1 MKKQKL
7 LGIMLC
13 MIPFYTIAQNDDDA
27 VKLFENNS
35 NFSFS
40 IKYQNLYWSNEGNSS
55 VFFEAQ
61 DTWVPAL
68 GLEYNFSQRKNWNW
82 SVGFFVRNM
91 VRKDS
96 ETFLA
101 EDVGLSTDLTIL
113 SSDSPYWSYH
123 LPVDLSY
130 IKEVNDWFF
139 ISGHV
144 GLEVMYYAVTE
155 GDDLGGST
163 GINNITRRISF
174 ESEVDSPITG
184 GANIGLGFYL
194 KSKNTMWRIDMT
206 YHYHFVDIIDQAV
219 LATNL
224 DVSPDTVTQHN
235 WTGDYLSFSINIFPR
250 KGWIFKSKK

>member
-35 NFSFS
+35 KFSFS
-40 IKYQNLYWSNEGNSS
+40 IKYQNLYWSNEGDSS

-96 ETFLA
+96 QTFLA

-113 SSDSPYWSYH
+113 SSESPHWSYH